1 MAIPERQLKTW
12 ARFIQT
18 DKAKKTHESIRSII
32 RDYEYSRN
40 YNFED
45 YLQGSYKNHTNIWA
59 DTDVDIV
66 IQLDSVFRSNIS
78 NLTEEQRKRHNSHY
92 PNATYGLDDFKIE
105 VLEALYKGFGCS
117 RIKIGN
123 KSIKILSDDAN
134 TMYNADVI
142 ISMQYRLYVP
152 KEEENTKTDDTGLP
166 YYEGILFK
174 TSLGDEIVNFPKL
187 HYENGKKKHS
197 STNNLFKP
205 IVRIF
210 KNMRNKAAEKGYLI
224 YKDIAPSYFVQCLLY
239 NVPDYIFCGSYQ
251 EIVKDILNWLDREL
265 NDNDNWKNFVS
276 QNEIIPLFGLG
287 DDKWN
292 ITYARI
298 FIKSLIEMW
307 ENWE

>member
-1 MAIPERQLKTW
+1 MAVPEKQLKTW

-18 DKAKKTHESIRSII
+18 DKAKKTHESIRSVI

-66 IQLDSVFRSNIS
+66 IQLNSVFRSNTLD
-78 NLTEEQRKRHNSHY
+78 LTEEQRRRHNSYY
-92 PNATYGLDDFKIE
+92 PKATYRLDDFKTE
-105 VLEALYKGFGCS
+105 VLKALYEGFGYS
-117 RIKIGN
+117 RIEIGN
-123 KSIKILSDDAN
+123 KSIKVTADDSNA
-134 TMYNADVI
+134 MYKADVI

-152 KEEENTKTDDTGLP
+152 NEEENTKTDDIGLP

-174 TSLGDEIVNFPKL
+174 TFVGDEIVNFPKL

-197 STNNLFKP
+197 NTNNLFKP

-210 KNMRNKAAEKGYLI
+210 KNMRNKAAEKGYL

-239 NVPDYIFCGSYQ
+239 NVPDYIFRGSYQ
-251 EIVKDILNWLDREL
+251 EIVEDILNWLSKEL
-265 NDNDNWKNFVS
+265 NDNWKKFVS
-276 QNEIIPLFGLG
+276 QNEIIPLFGP
-287 DDKWN
+287 DSDKWD
-292 ITYARI
+292 ITNAKI
-298 FIKSLIEMW
+298 FVKSLIRMW
-307 ENWE
+307 GNWD